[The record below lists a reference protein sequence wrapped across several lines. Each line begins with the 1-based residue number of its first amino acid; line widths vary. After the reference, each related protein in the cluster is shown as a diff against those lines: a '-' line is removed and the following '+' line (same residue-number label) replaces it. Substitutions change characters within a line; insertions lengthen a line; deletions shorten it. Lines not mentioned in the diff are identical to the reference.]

1 MKTIVL
7 AGALLTL
14 SLTSCTMTG
23 PGSDSSGS
31 SRMSR
36 SDSMSHSDSM
46 SSLNGMSHS
55 DSMSRSDSMSH
66 SDGYARADPAN
77 YHYERFG
84 DPNNMPFNGDY
95 SATW

>member
-1 MKTIVL
+1 
-7 AGALLTL
+7 
-14 SLTSCTMTG
+14 
-23 PGSDSSGS
+23 
-31 SRMSR
+31 
-36 SDSMSHSDSM
+36 
-46 SSLNGMSHS
+46 
-55 DSMSRSDSMSH
+55 MSH